1 MDNSM
6 TYVDVDGHIL
16 EPSNMWKE
24 YIEPEFRERTVE
36 ILLDEKGLEYL
47 GVMERHP
54 GSCEAAF
61 SGTSPV

>member
-16 EPSNMWKE
+16 EPADMWKE

-36 ILLDEKGLEYL
+36 ILL
-47 GVMERHP
+47 
-54 GSCEAAF
+54 
-61 SGTSPV
+61 